1 MPQLVLHV
9 GAHGTGGGM
18 LAGWLARNRVALE
31 AQGLVLPPPPQFLR
45 AISEALDKGRDD
57 DPVLRERRLLQDL
70 GVTGPMGRVIVSA
83 PGLLGAGADVL
94 AAEGFYRRDVA
105 RRLHA
110 LAVLFP
116 ETPIT
121 LLLAIDRAQVVIPA
135 LLPDEP
141 GAAEI
146 VMAGIT
152 EETLPWARLAHAI
165 RGQLPR
171 AGLVIW
177 RNDAHAEVW
186 PRILRA
192 LVGPDVVLPVVGLF
206 DLAARGLG
214 AEARLRAQRYL
225 TGNPPGSARQLRDV
239 VTAFGKRFGT
249 QTPEDPTRD
258 LPGWLRERLAG
269 LDRGYATEW
278 ADLAGMAGVTCLHP
292 REG

>member
-1 MPQLVLHV
+1 MHLVLHV
-9 GAHGTGGGM
+9 GAHGTDGGRI
-18 LAGWLARNRVALE
+18 AGWLARNREALE
-31 AQGLVLPPPPQFLR
+31 GQGLALPPPPHFLR
-45 AISEALDKGRDD
+45 QISEALDKGRDE
-57 DPVLRERRLLQDL
+57 DPFPREEALLRSLGASGTRRRML
-70 GVTGPMGRVIVSA
+70 VSA

-105 RRLHA
+105 RRLHG

-116 ETPIT
+116 RTRLT
-121 LLLAIDRAQVVIPA
+121 LLLAIGRAQAVIPA

-141 GAAEI
+141 GAAELLL
-146 VMAGIT
+146 AGIT

-165 RGQLPR
+165 RAQLPR
-171 AGLVIW
+171 AGLVVW
-177 RNDAHAEVW
+177 RNEDHVDVW
-186 PRILRA
+186 PKVLRA
-192 LVGPDVVLPVVGLF
+192 LVGPEVVLPVPGLF
-206 DLAARGLG
+206 DLAARGMG

-225 TGNPPGSARQLRDV
+225 AGNPPTSARQLRDV

-249 QTPEDPTRD
+249 QAPENPARA

-292 REG
+292 REA

>member
-1 MPQLVLHV
+1 MRHLVLHV
-9 GAHGTGGGM
+9 GAHGTDAGRI
-18 LAGWLARNRVALE
+18 AGWLARNREALE
-31 AQGLVLPPPPQFLR
+31 SQGLALPAPADFLR
-45 AISEALDKGRDD
+45 QISEALDKGRDE
-57 DPVLRERRLLQDL
+57 DPDAREEALLARLGVSDQRPRLL
-70 GVTGPMGRVIVSA
+70 VSA

-116 ETPIT
+116 RAQVT
-121 LLLAIDRAQVVIPA
+121 LLLALGRAQAVIPA

-141 GAAEI
+141 GAAELLMSAI
-146 VMAGIT
+146 P
-152 EETLPWARLAHAI
+152 EETLPWARLAQAI

-177 RNDAHAEVW
+177 RDDDHVEVW
-186 PRILRA
+186 PKVLRA
-192 LVGPDVVLPVVGLF
+192 LVGPDVVLPVPGLF

-225 TGNPPGSARQLRDV
+225 AGNPPGSARQLRDV
-239 VTAFGKRFGT
+239 VLAFGRRYGT
-249 QTPEDPTRD
+249 QPPLDRTRA
-258 LPGWLRERLAG
+258 LPGWLRERLSR

-278 ADLAGMAGVTCLHP
+278 ADVAGMPGVTCLHP
-292 REG
+292 REA